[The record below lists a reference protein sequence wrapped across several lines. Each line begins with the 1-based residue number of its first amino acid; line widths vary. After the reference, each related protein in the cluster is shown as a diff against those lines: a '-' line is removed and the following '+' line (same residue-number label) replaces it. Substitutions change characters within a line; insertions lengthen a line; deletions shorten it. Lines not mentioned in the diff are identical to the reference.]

1 MDSSGTHT
9 RSNILE
15 KLLFDT
21 LMKRSMVY
29 GVDQSLLEEKHLKKL
44 NSIVSNLPY
53 ELVRQSYERSLHN
66 TQIDLMFDSNKPR
79 ISTSKNRHSAS
90 VRRQKKSSTKTGNTN
105 RTKLAKT
112 DQRPPSSSNSA
123 KKSTSAKRDEQSSSK
138 MLRANSTISTASENL
153 IVIHVC
159 DESKRLKQDFTCPK
173 ELLVKEMKYFSKSL
187 SMRNSINN
195 SPMGLQGS
203 KSTTSMS
210 QKNLDE
216 IDISVHCDI
225 NIFDW
230 LMRYVKRDHPY
241 LIEKNIA
248 TPTNS
253 APDTTNNVVK
263 YSKDGEII
271 SIEPKLD
278 IQNCVSILLSSDFLL
293 MGNLVDKCIV
303 YIAQNIEQV
312 VQVPCVMSSMNENL
326 LSKLSVCLFASRL
339 DDLSDKKDKIK
350 TKMFQRKIEFMFDV
364 QKYKEV
370 FENSKV
376 LTDWRFNKNPL
387 GNQNDLA
394 ATSSNANENPNEN
407 YLNYLYECENDAST
421 LFKCR
426 LCSRLMTKRQAVN
439 LQCQLAILNT
449 DGEYVYLHVPDEKF
463 DLTNLLQHLKERLKS
478 WQAVY
483 WFLWA
488 LIKSFKCKKCL
499 KWFRLIEINKCRL
512 NSYTFCPIH
521 DVKKTDNT
529 QNSSSSAPNSNAAST
544 VSSKICCC
552 IYCEHILDQSS
563 AFQMFSKSPL
573 ITEASA
579 NESPEL
585 RMSKFAQSII
595 ENIEK
600 HKDLICYP
608 DMNLANAAHM
618 DETMDLAVTV
628 CDLIEK
634 TLKLESQQS
643 KSTNVFIL
651 NRNNSKPI
659 TQTIT
664 TIECQFIDSIT
675 GKHISLFNRNQ
686 LNLIRIAQ
694 YFLNAQMP
702 SNEAINLITNQM
714 VTNVITNILNMKLD
728 LKQYLSLISIMDP
741 VNAYNSLDV
750 FPFLRVDAKMK
761 WDLGKPVRLNQ
772 DNQREDDLKRFREI
786 CGYLVKAKLIDD
798 LERPNSVGSKSPFT
812 NTLFS
817 SFNSNNANTKL
828 NSYAGGFY
836 CRIENDWKNRTS

>member
-1 MDSSGTHT
+1 MDLSGAQN

-21 LMKRSMVY
+21 LIKRSLN
-29 GVDQSLLEEKHLKKL
+29 GLDQNLLEEKHLRKL

-53 ELVRQSYERSLHN
+53 ELVKQSYDRSLHN
-66 TQIDLMFDSNKPR
+66 NRNEFVLNSHKSR
-79 ISTSKNRHSAS
+79 SSTSKSSYATN
-90 VRRQKKSSTKTGNTN
+90 VRRQKKTSTKTGIKN
-105 RTKLAKT
+105 RAKLSKAE
-112 DQRPPSSSNSA
+112 QRSPSASNSA
-123 KKSTSAKRDEQSSSK
+123 KKSASTKRDERSSSK
-138 MLRANSTISTASENL
+138 MLRANSTISATSENL

-187 SMRNSINN
+187 SIRNSINN
-195 SPMGLQGS
+195 SPMSLHGS
-203 KSTTSMS
+203 KSTTSIS
-210 QKNLDE
+210 QKNLDD

-241 LIEKNIA
+241 LIERNIA
-248 TPTNS
+248 TPSTNV
-253 APDTTNNVVK
+253 PDTTVNNVIK
-263 YSKDGEII
+263 YGKDGEIK

-278 IQNCVSILLSSDFLL
+278 IHNCVSILLSSDFLL

-326 LSKLSVCLFASRL
+326 LNKLSACLFVSRL
-339 DDLSDKKDKIK
+339 DELNDKKDKIK
-350 TKMFQRKIEFMFDV
+350 TKLFQRKIEFMFDV
-364 QKYKEV
+364 RKYKEV
-370 FENSKV
+370 FENSKI
-376 LTDWRFNKNPL
+376 FNEWLFAKNV
-387 GNQNDLA
+387 
-394 ATSSNANENPNEN
+394 SSSQHEMTPSSSHANENPNEN
-407 YLNYLYECENDAST
+407 YMNYLFECENDAST
-421 LFKCR
+421 LFRCR

-463 DLTNLLQHLKERLKS
+463 DLTNMLLHLKERLKT

-512 NSYTFCPIH
+512 NSYTFCPVH
-521 DVKKTDNT
+521 DVKKADNT
-529 QNSSSSAPNSNAAST
+529 SSSTAPNTTTTSASA
-544 VSSKICCC
+544 KICCC

-563 AFQMFSKSPL
+563 AFQMFNKSLL

-585 RMSKFAQSII
+585 RMSKFTQSII
-595 ENIEK
+595 ESLEK
-600 HKDLICYP
+600 NKDLICYP
-608 DMNLANAAHM
+608 DMSLPNVTHV

-628 CDLIEK
+628 CDLVEK
-634 TLKLESQQS
+634 TLKLDSQQS
-643 KSTNVFIL
+643 KSTNVFVF
-651 NRNNSKPI
+651 NKNNSKPT
-659 TQTIT
+659 TQTIA
-664 TIECQFIDSIT
+664 TIECQFVDSIT
-675 GKHISLFNRNQ
+675 GKHISLFNRSQ

-702 SNEAINLITNQM
+702 NNEAINLITNQA
-714 VTNVITNILNMKLD
+714 VTNVITSILNMKLD
-728 LKQYLSLISIMDP
+728 LKSYLSLISMMDP
-741 VNAYNSLDV
+741 LNSYNSLDV
-750 FPFLRVDAKMK
+750 LPFLRVDAKMK
-761 WDLGKPVRLNQ
+761 WDLGKPTRLNQ

-798 LERPNSVGSKSPFT
+798 LERTSSASNKSPFT
-812 NTLFS
+812 NTLLA
-817 SFNSNNANTKL
+817 SFNSNNTNTKL

-836 CRIENDWKNRTS
+836 CRIENEWKNRTS